1 MKKGNLVLAAICAVL
16 GVGVIAIASGYPKA
30 ADYGT
35 GVPGPGLW
43 PIAISIVLLAC
54 TAILLYRTLKMKPEQ
69 DTKIDLWTTGTKRVY
84 LTIAI
89 LFVYLLALPFLGFI
103 IDTFILEFLFIQ
115 WFAKKNPAITA
126 LISAAITM
134 VVYCAFRFVLNVP
147 VHTFGIFTI

>member
-1 MKKGNLVLAAICAVL
+1 MKKGNLVLAAVCAVL
-16 GVGVIAIASGYPKA
+16 GVGVIAVASGYPKA

-54 TAILLYRTLKMKPEQ
+54 TAILIYRTLKMKPEK
-69 DTKIDLWTTGTKRVY
+69 DTKIDLWTTGTRRVY
-84 LTIAI
+84 LTMGI
-89 LFVYLLALPFLGFI
+89 LFLYLLVLPFLGFI
-103 IDTFILEFLFIQ
+103 ISTFVLELIFIQ
-115 WFAKKNPAITA
+115 WFAKKNPIITVV
-126 LISAAITM
+126 ISAAITM

>member
-1 MKKGNLVLAAICAVL
+1 
-16 GVGVIAIASGYPKA
+16 
-30 ADYGT
+30 
-35 GVPGPGLW
+35 
-43 PIAISIVLLAC
+43 
-54 TAILLYRTLKMKPEQ
+54 MKPEK

>member
-16 GVGVIAIASGYPKA
+16 GVGVIVIASGYPKA

-54 TAILLYRTLKMKPEQ
+54 TAILLFKTLRMKPEK

>member
-1 MKKGNLVLAAICAVL
+1 MKKGNLVLAAVCAVL
-16 GVGVIAIASGYPKA
+16 GVGVIAVASGYPKA

-54 TAILLYRTLKMKPEQ
+54 TAILIY
-69 DTKIDLWTTGTKRVY
+69 KIDLWTTGTRRVY
-84 LTIAI
+84 LTMGI
-89 LFVYLLALPFLGFI
+89 LFLYLLVLPFLGFI
-103 IDTFILEFLFIQ
+103 ISTFVLELIFIQ
-115 WFAKKNPAITA
+115 WFAKKNPIITVV
-126 LISAAITM
+126 ISAAITM

>member
-54 TAILLYRTLKMKPEQ
+54 TAILLFKTLRMKPEK

-84 LTIAI
+84 LTIGI

>member
-1 MKKGNLVLAAICAVL
+1 M
-16 GVGVIAIASGYPKA
+16 GVIAIASGYPKA

-54 TAILLYRTLKMKPEQ
+54 TAILLYRTLKMKPEK
-69 DTKIDLWTTGTKRVY
+69 DTKMDLWT
-84 LTIAI
+84 TIAI

>member
-1 MKKGNLVLAAICAVL
+1 MKKGNLVLAAVCAVL
-16 GVGVIAIASGYPKA
+16 GIGVIAMASGYPKA

-43 PIAISIVLLAC
+43 PIVISVVLLAC
-54 TAILLYRTLKMKPEQ
+54 TAILLYRTLKMKPEK
-69 DTKIDLWTTGTKRVY
+69 DTKIELWTTGTRRVY
-84 LTIAI
+84 LTMGI
-89 LFVYLLALPFLGFI
+89 LVVYLLALPFLGFI
-103 IDTFILEFLFIQ
+103 IATFVLEFIFIQ